1 MARTTLTKTT
11 PLGGYPSL
19 PISAN
24 AADVTLTAADVAN
37 KNQFK
42 AEAGDILLAQN
53 SDPTNPYTVTLT
65 SASDSH
71 KRTGDVTAYT
81 LQAGDISVF
90 GPFELEGWRQTDG
103 YFYLEANNAAVKF
116 GILKKV

>member
-1 MARTTLTKTT
+1 
-11 PLGGYPSL
+11 LGTAHWRGSSL
-19 PISAN
+19 PITAN
-24 AADVTLTAADVAN
+24 AADDVDRADVAN
-37 KNQFK
+37 KKPVQ
-42 AEAGDILLAQN
+42 GSRDILLAQN